1 MDYINTKL
9 DLAFKLKEIGDYTGA
24 EEELIEGLNI
34 ASDNNLL
41 LTSLA
46 DLYSRQDR
54 LDEAFSIADQVLSRE
69 INNQR
74 ALIIKGDISL
84 KRRKYRDAIDYFRNA
99 IRSGENSYIYKRL
112 IQSLMKNNQFTE
124 ALDVCHQSL
133 IKSPQDLKILT
144 LLARCYKKLKFY
156 KEAKE
161 LYEKLVSKCPE
172 DKFLYKEYIEV
183 KSVDKPPEELV
194 KELDSILKV
203 SSVSGNVHLRLLLA
217 GTLKGTGNFE
227 EAIKH
232 YRIALETMPGDIYI
246 LKQLGFCYMKM
257 RNFTDAISVLRSV
270 FLSDP
275 GDYYVKTSLISA
287 CKKTGEIESFIKLI
301 EETIKKHPSEKKLWG
316 LKKKMIKLL

>member
-217 GTLKGTGNFE
+217 GTHFYNPVGKAKSFKYIFCITYQF
-227 EAIKH
+227 IKFFH
-232 YRIALETMPGDIYI
+232 R
-246 LKQLGFCYMKM
+246 
-257 RNFTDAISVLRSV
+257 
-270 FLSDP
+270 FLSFYDF
-275 GDYYVKTSLISA
+275 YKFYLVKLVSSLNSSCIFAGRHFFSP
-287 CKKTGEIESFIKLI
+287 KTCRIGYIINRQHFSL
-301 EETIKKHPSEKKLWG
+301 
-316 LKKKMIKLL
+316 